1 MEVTEI
7 SLAKY
12 TDAREISFLSK
23 NLIEYELPT
32 TKYTEKRVKDAIRHE
47 SKNVVV
53 MKQGENLIGFGIMT
67 YHDNSANLDLLAVLP
82 AYQGAGLAQEIVV
95 WLEKVAL
102 NAGIFNIEV
111 QARERNQKGIKFYQ
125 KLGYKV
131 ISKVP
136 RVYGVETQVR
146 MAKNTGIH

>member
-12 TDAREISFLSK
+12 TDARAISLLSK
-23 NLIEYELPT
+23 KLIEYELPT

-47 SKNVVV
+47 SKNVAVI
-53 MKQGENLIGFGIMT
+53 KQGGKLMGFGIMT
-67 YHDNSANLDLLAVLP
+67 YHDDSANLDLLAVLP
-82 AYQGAGLAQEIVV
+82 EYQGSGLAQEVV
-95 WLEKVAL
+95 AWLEKVAL
-102 NAGIFNIEV
+102 NSGLFNIEV

-131 ISKVP
+131 IKKVP

-146 MAKNTGIH
+146 MAKKLC